1 MGTAAG
7 GRRPARNLP
16 SDPRRQRPVWENM
29 YSKYVE
35 MSRAV
40 NILHPST
47 SRKAKTWWKIID
59 SKANGEEY
67 YDQGSGQCGNRC
79 GKNTNKAGV
88 RSRRGPEEDRGKRRA
103 GRLLDRTRKHSL
115 NVLSKKSCLCGK
127 MSGVLLHL
135 HVQVWMCFHCSRSV
149 VCFCCGVALSLLKD

>member
-35 MSRAV
+35 ISRAV

-47 SRKAKTWWKIID
+47 SRKAKTWWKILD

-79 GKNTNKAGV
+79 GKNANKAGV

-103 GRLLDRTRKHSL
+103 GRLLDRTRLSQKNLVCAVRRAVFCFTCTCKFGCVSI
-115 NVLSKKSCLCGK
+115 VLA
-127 MSGVLLHL
+127 
-135 HVQVWMCFHCSRSV
+135 VWSV
-149 VCFCCGVALSLLKD
+149 FVAALRFLFSNIN